1 MVELQAD
8 EIKTIVGS
16 KEAANLD
23 LRRDR
28 GVVSTLAFDSG
39 R

>member
-1 MVELQAD
+1 MELQAD
-8 EIKTIVGS
+8 EIKTIVG
-16 KEAANLD
+16 KQGGANLD